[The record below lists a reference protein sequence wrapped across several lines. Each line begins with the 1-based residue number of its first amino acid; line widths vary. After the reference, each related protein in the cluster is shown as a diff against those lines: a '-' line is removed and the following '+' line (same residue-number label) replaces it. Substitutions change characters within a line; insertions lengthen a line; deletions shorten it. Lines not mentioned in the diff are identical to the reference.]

1 MVITAAAFEAA
12 REDRT
17 ASRAFLH
24 RMPKGGDLHTHLGGA
39 VYAERFIAW
48 AVEQGLCVDLRNVV
62 LAKPQCDRAGAVPVS
77 DAMRDQ
83 ALYNRMVDAFSMALV
98 PANSRRA
105 HGPRR
110 ILRRLRKIRNGI
122 RLAFRRHDGR
132 PAQALRQPERA
143 IRRVH
148 GVVVVS
154 ERARAVR
161 LGSE

>member
-1 MVITAAAFEAA
+1 VITAAAFEAT
-12 REDRT
+12 RDDRT
-17 ASRAFLH
+17 ALRAFLH
-24 RMPKGGDLHTHLGGA
+24 RMPKGGDLHTHLSGA

-48 AVEQGLCVDLRNVV
+48 AAEQGLCVDLRNVV
-62 LAKPQCDRAGAVPVS
+62 LAKSQCGGAAAVPVS
-77 DAMRDQ
+77 DAIRDQ
-83 ALYNRMVDAFSMALV
+83 TLYNRMVDAFLDALV
-98 PANSRRA
+98 PANSRLA
-105 HGPRR
+105 HGSRR

-154 ERARAVR
+154 ERSR
-161 LGSE
+161 